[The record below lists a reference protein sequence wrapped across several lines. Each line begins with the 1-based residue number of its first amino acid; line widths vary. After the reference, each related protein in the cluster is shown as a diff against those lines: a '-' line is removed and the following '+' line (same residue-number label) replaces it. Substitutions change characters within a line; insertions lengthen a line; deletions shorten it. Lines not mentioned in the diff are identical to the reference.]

1 MASFRAWIKASRLR
15 TLPLALASIAMGGF
29 VAATHPD
36 FKLDVAIMAAVT
48 TLLLQIL
55 SNFSNDYGDFVGG
68 SDNEKRIGPKRTV
81 QSGEV
86 GKSEMQIAMLVF
98 ALLSLAAGV
107 YMIFWLAD
115 ISMIGKIGLLIA
127 GLASI
132 YAAIRYTVGEKPYGY
147 RGLGDLNVFIFFGL
161 AAVLGTYYLATN
173 SLNGAV
179 FLPAIAIGML
189 STAVLNLNNMRD
201 HVNDE
206 LTGKHTLV
214 VKMGYHKA
222 LKYHAFLVLAPFVLM
237 TVFLFIRNA
246 PLLHYGFLILLPLFV
261 HDLVSIF
268 KIEGKAALD
277 PFLRKLA
284 LKTLL
289 FTIVSGLLINM

>member
-86 GKSEMQIAMLVF
+86 GKSEMQIAMLIF
-98 ALLSLAAGV
+98 SLLSLAAGI

-115 ISMIGKIGLLIA
+115 ISMLGKIGLLIA

-222 LKYHAFLVLAPFVLM
+222 LKYHAFLVLSPFVLM
-237 TVFLFIRNA
+237 TAFLLIRKA
-246 PLLHYGFLILLPLFV
+246 PLIHYGFLILLPLFV
-261 HDLVSIF
+261 IDLLSIF
-268 KIEGKAALD
+268 KIDGKAALD

-289 FTIVSGLLINM
+289 FTIVFGVLINM

>member
-86 GKSEMQIAMLVF
+86 GKSEMQIAMLIF
-98 ALLSLAAGV
+98 SLLSLAAGI

-115 ISMIGKIGLLIA
+115 ISMLGKIGLLIA

-222 LKYHAFLVLAPFVLM
+222 LKYHAFLVLSPFVLM
-237 TVFLFIRNA
+237 TAFLLIRKA
-246 PLLHYGFLILLPLFV
+246 PLLHYGFIFLLPLFV
-261 HDLVSIF
+261 IDLLSIF
-268 KIEGKAALD
+268 KIDGKAALD

-289 FTIVSGLLINM
+289 FTIVFGVLINM